1 MNALSRL
8 GTADGGVE
16 RAHRGS
22 VASGFHL
29 PSSVLRLSGWFRP
42 VRRNRDLHHRGAPGH
57 LAHPNPSQSL
67 DRSTSGLLPS
77 RARGL
82 SG

>member
-8 GTADGGVE
+8 GSAGVGVE

-22 VASGFHL
+22 EASGFRV
-29 PSSVLRLSGWFRP
+29 SSCVLRLATRSVPFVAAKIRTVGT
-42 VRRNRDLHHRGAPGH
+42 PGH

-82 SG
+82 SD